1 MIANRTVLRELIDQL
16 PEHYREAVVLRDVE
30 TLPYDEIARRAG
42 IPLNTAKTRV
52 ARGRALIAGRLA
64 SGARLRWRSRR

>member
-1 MIANRTVLRELIDQL
+1 MISSRTVLRELIDQL
-16 PEHYREAVVLRDVE
+16 PEHYRTAIVLRDVE
-30 TLPYDEIARRAG
+30 TLPYDEIARREG

-64 SGARLRWRSRR
+64 SGSR